1 MRTRGTRLPR
11 SARKNKGLGNI
22 LNRNGKQ
29 NVTDETQTSKHGDTK
44 GKFSKSVNRTFY
56 SLRNR
61 NYRLY
66 FTGQLIST
74 TGNWL
79 TNVALTLL
87 VLKITG
93 SGLAVGL
100 LAAFQ
105 YGPILLL
112 TALAGAIADRVDK
125 RHLLFVTQ
133 TLEMAQSAGLA
144 VMAFMPHTSL
154 VGLYALAAAGGL
166 FLAFDNP
173 LRRSFITEMVPP
185 EDIPN
190 AVVLNSVMFNIAR
203 IAGPALAGLL
213 ILTVGY
219 GWCFAIDATTYL
231 AVLYSLYIMRPSELR
246 RFAYR
251 PRAKGEV
258 REGLRYIASMPSLW
272 ISFAMVAAIQMLSY
286 NFSTTL
292 PLFVTKALHSN
303 PGTFTLLYSTL
314 SLGAVVSGL
323 IVAQRGLVQLRYII
337 LGAFAMGI
345 AMLIL
350 SSVPSVGVA
359 VPVIFLTGSSAIVF
373 LTASTAIIQ
382 VEGKHEMHGRLLA
395 LQSVLT
401 GAGSAFGGPILGWL
415 ADAKGGRAPLVLGGA
430 VCVAAAIFGF
440 FADRRYNRAQRSS

>member
-1 MRTRGTRLPR
+1 MP
-11 SARKNKGLGNI
+11 
-22 LNRNGKQ
+22 
-29 NVTDETQTSKHGDTK
+29 DETQTPKPGATR
-44 GKFSKSVNRTFY
+44 GKFGKSINKTFY

-66 FTGQLIST
+66 FTGQLISV

-87 VLKITG
+87 VLKVTG
-93 SGLAVGL
+93 SGFAVGL

-112 TALAGAIADRVDK
+112 TAWAGALADRADK

-133 TLEMAQSAGLA
+133 TLEMCQSAGLA
-144 VMAFMPHTSL
+144 VMAFLPHPPL
-154 VGLYALAAAGGL
+154 AGLYALAAAGGL

-173 LRRSFITEMVPP
+173 LRRSFVTEMVPP

-213 ILTVGY
+213 IVTVGF
-219 GWCFAIDATTYL
+219 GWCFAIDAGTYL
-231 AVLYSLYIMRPSELR
+231 AVLYGLYIMRPSELR
-246 RFAYR
+246 RHAHR
-251 PRAKGEV
+251 PRVKGEV

-292 PLFVTKALHSN
+292 PLFVTKALHSS

-337 LGAFAMGI
+337 IGAFAMGTC
-345 AMLIL
+345 MLLL
-350 SSVPSVGVA
+350 SSAPNIGSA
-359 VPVIFLTGSSAIVF
+359 VPAVFLTGASAIVF
-373 LTASTAIIQ
+373 LTATTAIIQ

-401 GAGSAFGGPILGWL
+401 GAGSALGGPILGWL
-415 ADAKGGRAPLVLGGA
+415 ADARGGRAPLVLGGA
-430 VCVAAAIFGF
+430 VCVAAAIFGN
-440 FADRRYNRAQRSS
+440 FANRRYNRKPIIP

>member
-1 MRTRGTRLPR
+1 M
-11 SARKNKGLGNI
+11 
-22 LNRNGKQ
+22 
-29 NVTDETQTSKHGDTK
+29 TDETQTSKHGDTK

-87 VLKITG
+87 VLKVTG

-112 TALAGAIADRVDK
+112 TAWAGAIADRVDK

-144 VMAFMPHTSL
+144 VLAFMPHPSL

-345 AMLIL
+345 AMLVL
-350 SSVPSVGVA
+350 SSVPSVGAA

-415 ADAKGGRAPLVLGGA
+415 ADTKGGRAPLVLGGA
-430 VCVAAAIFGF
+430 VCVAAAIFGY
-440 FADRRYNRAQRSS
+440 FASRRYNQVRLTPPA

>member
-1 MRTRGTRLPR
+1 VTDDAHYPAPKGTR
-11 SARKNKGLGNI
+11 AK
-22 LNRNGKQ
+22 
-29 NVTDETQTSKHGDTK
+29 VSKTVYK
-44 GKFSKSVNRTFY
+44 TFH

-66 FTGQLIST
+66 FSGQLISN

-87 VLKITG
+87 VLKITD

-105 YGPILLL
+105 YGPILLF
-112 TALAGAIADRVDK
+112 TAWAGAIVDRADK
-125 RHLLFVTQ
+125 RHLLLVTQ

-144 VMAFMPHTSL
+144 VMAFMPHPSL

-173 LRRSFITEMVPP
+173 LRRSFITEMVPA

-203 IAGPALAGLL
+203 IAGPALAGIL

-219 GWCFAIDATTYL
+219 GWCFAIDAATYL
-231 AVLYSLYIMRPSELR
+231 AVLYGLYIMRPSELR
-246 RFAYR
+246 RHAYR
-251 PRAKGEV
+251 PRIKGEV
-258 REGLRYIASMPSLW
+258 REGLLYIASMPSLW
-272 ISFAMVAAIQMLSY
+272 ISFTMVAAIQLFSY

-292 PLFVTKALHSN
+292 PLFVTKALHSSA
-303 PGTFTLLYSTL
+303 GTFTLLYSTF

-337 LGAFAMGI
+337 IGAFAMGT

-350 SSVPSVGVA
+350 SSVPSVATA
-359 VPVIFLTGSSAIVF
+359 VPAVFLTGASAIIFLTA
-373 LTASTAIIQ
+373 TTAIIQ
-382 VEGKHEMHGRLLA
+382 VEGKHEMHGRVLA
-395 LQSVLT
+395 LQTVLT
-401 GAGSAFGGPILGWL
+401 GAGSVLGGPLLGWL
-415 ADAKGGRAPLVLGGA
+415 ADTRGGRAPLVLGGA
-430 VCVAAAIFGF
+430 VCVAAAIFGY
-440 FADRRYNRAQRSS
+440 FANRRCNQPRFTHDTPETAHGEQTFRI

>member
-1 MRTRGTRLPR
+1 M
-11 SARKNKGLGNI
+11 ADK
-22 LNRNGKQ
+22 
-29 NVTDETQTSKHGDTK
+29 TQTTK
-44 GKFSKSVNRTFY
+44 AEDIRGKVSKSINRTFY

-66 FTGQLIST
+66 FSGQLIST

-112 TALAGAIADRVDK
+112 TAWAGAIADRVDK

-133 TLEMAQSAGLA
+133 TLEMTQSAGLA
-144 VMAFMPHTSL
+144 VMAFMPHPSL
-154 VGLYALAAAGGL
+154 AGLYALAAAGGI
-166 FLAFDNP
+166 FFAFDNP

-213 ILTVGY
+213 IVTVGY
-219 GWCFAIDATTYL
+219 GWCFAIDAVTYL
-231 AVLYSLYIMRPSELR
+231 AVLYGLYIMRQSELR
-246 RFAYR
+246 SHAYR
-251 PRAKGEV
+251 PRTKGEV
-258 REGLRYIASMPSLW
+258 REGLRYIVSMPSLW

-292 PLFVTKALHSN
+292 PLFVTKALHSS

-314 SLGAVVSGL
+314 SLGAVLSGL

-337 LGAFAMGI
+337 LGAFAMGT

-350 SSVPSVGVA
+350 SSVPSVETA
-359 VPVIFLTGSSAIVF
+359 VPAVFLTGGSAIVF
-373 LTASTAIIQ
+373 LTATTAIIQ
-382 VEGKHEMHGRLLA
+382 VEGKHEMHGRVLA
-395 LQSVLT
+395 LQTVLT
-401 GAGSAFGGPILGWL
+401 GAGSALGGPILGWL
-415 ADAKGGRAPLVLGGA
+415 ADVKGGRAPIVLGGA
-430 VCVAAAIFGF
+430 VCVAAAIFGY
-440 FADRRYNRAQRSS
+440 FANRRYNQPLLTPPA

>member
-1 MRTRGTRLPR
+1 M
-11 SARKNKGLGNI
+11 A
-22 LNRNGKQ
+22 
-29 NVTDETQTSKHGDTK
+29 DETQTSKPGDTR
-44 GKFSKSVNRTFY
+44 GRVIKSINRTFY

-112 TALAGAIADRVDK
+112 TAWAGAIADRVDK
-125 RHLLFVTQ
+125 RYLLFVTQ

-144 VMAFMPHTSL
+144 VMAFMPHPSL

-213 ILTVGY
+213 IVTVGF
-219 GWCFAIDATTYL
+219 GWCFAIDAGTYL
-231 AVLYSLYIMRPSELR
+231 AVLYGLYIMRPSELR
-246 RFAYR
+246 SHAYR
-251 PRAKGEV
+251 PRMKGEV

-292 PLFVTKALHSN
+292 PLFVTKALHSS

-337 LGAFAMGI
+337 VGAFAMGT

-350 SSVPSVGVA
+350 SSVPSVETA
-359 VPVIFLTGSSAIVF
+359 VPAVFLTGASAIVF
-373 LTASTAIIQ
+373 LTATTAIIQ

-401 GAGSAFGGPILGWL
+401 GAGSALGGPILGWL
-415 ADAKGGRAPLVLGGA
+415 ADVKGGRAPLVLGGI
-430 VCVAAAIFGF
+430 VCVAAAIFGY
-440 FADRRYNRAQRSS
+440 FADRRYNRKALTP